1 MRYGLLATVSWMVM
15 AQTLPDPKLDAQT
28 AKLRQAIAAAPRSN
42 LKRAE
47 LALQPPKPG
56 WEVGMISS
64 VAVSPGP
71 KPTIYLLQRG
81 LVADPVI
88 AVDETG
94 HVLRSWGAGMF
105 QIPHSIRLDPQ
116 GNVWTVDAASSK
128 IYKFSPDGK
137 LLQTISVGGQ
147 PVKAG
152 TKFVGTADIAFAPNG
167 HLYIADGYGNARI
180 LEYSAAGE
188 RLREWGKHGTGPGEF
203 DTPHGITVDP
213 QGVLYVADREN
224 GRIQRFDLNGKYL
237 GEWTE
242 LGKTF
247 SITFHQGNLFIGT
260 QPRNAPNTSPGWL
273 MSIDHRTGKINWQLE
288 STGQHSVALNDQG
301 ELLNGS
307 APNRL
312 IYFRRK

>member
-1 MRYGLLATVSWMVM
+1 MRVWLMAWAGWAVM

-28 AKLRQAIAAAPRSN
+28 DQLRQVINRAPRSL
-42 LKRAE
+42 LKRTE
-47 LALQPPKPG
+47 LALRPPKPG

-64 VAVSPGP
+64 VAVSAGP

-88 AVDETG
+88 AIDETG
-94 HVLRSWGAGMF
+94 RVLRSWGAGLF

-116 GNVWTVDAASSK
+116 GYVWTVDAASSN

-152 TKFVGTADIAFAPNG
+152 TKFVGTADIAFGPNG

-180 LEYSAAGE
+180 LEYSTTGE

-203 DTPHGITVDP
+203 NLPHGIAVDP
-213 QGVLYVADREN
+213 QGVIYVADREN

-237 GEWTE
+237 GEWPE

-247 SITFHQGNLFIGT
+247 SITFHKGYLFIGT

-273 MSIDHRTGKINWQLE
+273 MSIDPRTGQINWQVE

-312 IYFRRK
+312 VYFRRK

>member
-1 MRYGLLATVSWMVM
+1 MRYWLMVWMGLAALA
-15 AQTLPDPKLDAQT
+15 QPLPDPKLDVQT
-28 AKLRQAIAAAPRSN
+28 ERLRQSIARAPRAKL
-42 LKRAE
+42 KRTE
-47 LALQPPKPG
+47 LALRPPKPG

-94 HVLRSWGAGMF
+94 RVLRSWGAGLY

-116 GNVWTVDAASSK
+116 GNVWTVDAASSN
-128 IYKFSPDGK
+128 IYKFTPDGK

-180 LEYSAAGE
+180 LEYSPAGE

-203 DTPHGITVDP
+203 DTPHGITIDP
-213 QGVLYVADREN
+213 QGVVYVADREN
-224 GRIQRFDLNGKYL
+224 GRIQRFDLQGKYL

-247 SITFHQGNLFIGT
+247 SITFHRGGLFIGT

-273 MSIDHRTGKINWQLE
+273 MSIDPRTGQINWQLE
-288 STGQHSVALNDQG
+288 STGQHSVTLNDRG
-301 ELLNGS
+301 ELINGS

-312 IYFRRK
+312 IWHRQP

>member
-1 MRYGLLATVSWMVM
+1 MRVWLMAWAGWAVM

-28 AKLRQAIAAAPRSN
+28 DQLRQVINRAPRSL
-42 LKRAE
+42 LKRTE
-47 LALQPPKPG
+47 LALRPPKPG

-64 VAVSPGP
+64 VAVSAGP

-88 AVDETG
+88 AIDETG
-94 HVLRSWGAGMF
+94 RVLRSWGAGLF

-116 GNVWTVDAASSK
+116 GYVWTVDAANSN

-152 TKFVGTADIAFAPNG
+152 TKFVGTADIAFGPNG

-180 LEYSAAGE
+180 LEYSATGE

-203 DTPHGITVDP
+203 NLPHGIAVDP
-213 QGVLYVADREN
+213 QGVIYVADREN

-237 GEWTE
+237 GEWPE

-247 SITFHQGNLFIGT
+247 SITFHKGYLFIGT

-273 MSIDHRTGKINWQLE
+273 MSIDPRTGQINWQVE
-288 STGQHSVALNDQG
+288 STGQHSVAVNDQG

-312 IYFRRK
+312 VYFRRK

>member
-1 MRYGLLATVSWMVM
+1 MRHWLMVGVGCVAI

-28 AKLRQAIAAAPRSN
+28 EQLRQIIGRAPKSQ
-42 LKRAE
+42 LKRTE
-47 LALQPPKPG
+47 LALRPPKPG
-56 WEVGMISS
+56 WEAGMISS
-64 VAVSPGP
+64 VAVSSGP

-94 HVLRSWGAGMF
+94 RVLRSWGAGLF
-105 QIPHSIRLDPQ
+105 QIPHSIRLDPM
-116 GNVWTVDAASSK
+116 GYVWTVDAASSK

-137 LLQTISVGGQ
+137 LLQTISVGEQ

-152 TKFVGTADIAFAPNG
+152 TKFVGTADIAFGPNG

-180 LEYSAAGE
+180 LEYSAAGQ

-203 DTPHGITVDP
+203 DTPHGIAVDP
-213 QGVLYVADREN
+213 QGVVYVADREN
-224 GRIQRFDLNGKYL
+224 GRIQKFDLQGKYL
-237 GEWTE
+237 GEWTQ

-247 SITFHQGNLFIGT
+247 SITFHKGYLFIGT

-273 MSIDHRTGKINWQLE
+273 MSIDPRTGQIAWQLE

-301 ELLNGS
+301 ELINGT

-312 IYFRRK
+312 IWFRKP